1 MRLIDYYNI
10 AATITLSFLVI
21 IYFIKPKLAILQN
34 NTFFNSI
41 KISKTTAKLLF
52 FLIVGLGIFLRFYHL
67 STLPE
72 GMHQDEVSN
81 AYEAFCLANYG
92 IDRNGY
98 TYPIYPITWGSGG
111 GSPVLIYLYAI
122 MCRFLEPSVF
132 SYRFIFAFLGSLT
145 LILFYLF
152 LQKTEGTKAAL
163 LGMGILAV
171 TPWHIII
178 SRWGLDSNTIPFW
191 CMIIFF
197 LFFFGNKT
205 GKTLYYVLTSSF
217 CALILY
223 CYGSA
228 TFVMPFFVLFACAYS
243 LWTKRMTWKQLLFS
257 FISFAVIVFPLA
269 IFYFINV
276 FDQPAIT
283 TAYFSFPR
291 FTGKHTDSVFI
302 SFNRTIFSSLG
313 KNFVHLL
320 SMLTIG
326 AKDELWNYMPGY
338 FTLYHFTFPISFL
351 GLFSSCKKVFRDL
364 KEKVYHPHGL
374 MISMFSAAFLIAM
387 FMNPNINRTIFLYL
401 PMVYFMT
408 IGFMEIGRY
417 SRPLVSVGIVVVC
430 IGALSFTKD
439 YFTKYGNMSNYL
451 FMKGYGDSIVYA
463 ESIREDD
470 QMIYSTY
477 ENLASP
483 FITALLY
490 SRTSPYDYLETVEFK
505 GLDHEFRVATSFTH
519 YVFGLPEDIEEDKY
533 KEHIIIIS
541 NMEIERFKDLGYKMT
556 EFGNFTVLKYRE

>member
-1 MRLIDYYNI
+1 MRLIDYYNWGATLFFLFLFI
-10 AATITLSFLVI
+10 AYFFLPGFRLLQDNS
-21 IYFIKPKLAILQN
+21 YFYLLKPSARVTK
-34 NTFFNSI
+34 F
-41 KISKTTAKLLF
+41 LF
-52 FLIVGLGIFLRFYHL
+52 FLILGTGIFLRFYHL
-67 STLPE
+67 ATLPE

-81 AYEAFCLANYG
+81 AYEAFCIANYG

-98 TYPIYPITWGSGG
+98 VYPVYPITWGSGG

-122 MCRFLEPSVF
+122 MCKFLEPSVF

-152 LQKTEGTKAAL
+152 LRKTENENTAL
-163 LGMGILAV
+163 LGMGILV
-171 TPWHIII
+171 ITPWHIII

-191 CMIIFF
+191 CMIIFLLF
-197 LFFFGNKT
+197 LLGNQT
-205 GKTLYYVLTSSF
+205 QKTLYYILTSSF

-228 TFVMPFFVLFACAYS
+228 TFVMPFFVLFACGYS
-243 LWTKRMTWKQLLFS
+243 LWTKKMTWKQLLYSAIAFS
-257 FISFAVIVFPLA
+257 IVVFPLA

-283 TAYFSFPR
+283 TTYFSFPR

-302 SFNRTIFSSLG
+302 SFDRNIFSSLG
-313 KNFVHLL
+313 KNLIRLL

-351 GLFSSCKKVFRDL
+351 GLFCVSKKVIKDF
-364 KEKVYHPHGL
+364 KEKIYHPHGL
-374 MISMFSAAFLIAM
+374 MLFMFLSAFLIAM

-408 IGFMEIGRY
+408 IGFMELGRFPKY
-417 SRPLVSVGIVVVC
+417 FISMSIVVLC
-430 IGALSFTKD
+430 IGGVLFTRD
-439 YFTKYGNMSNYL
+439 YFTKYGSMSNYL
-451 FMKGYGDSIVYA
+451 FMKGYGDSIAYA
-463 ESIREDD
+463 ESIREED

-490 SRTSPYDYLETVEFK
+490 SRTSPYDYLETAEYK
-505 GLDHEFRVATSFTH
+505 GLDSEFRVATKFTH

-541 NMEIERFKDLGYKMT
+541 NMEVERFKDLGYKMT
-556 EFGNFTVLKYRE
+556 EFGNFTVLEKK